1 MHTHP
6 SGAPEPRFPVP
17 RPPAAP
23 PRSHTA
29 ALRADYEAFVL
40 GADHPCVMAQTIFR
54 QGVANI
60 HAYEALACPY
70 SATRL
75 SADLRAYAAAYDP
88 TDPNFVTF
96 LAAFPREPYRDE
108 PTFERLLWGMLQ
120 QLNDADP
127 EPWDARVSSDPTSD
141 KFSFSVHGQ
150 AFYIVGLHPGA
161 SRMARRAPYA
171 TLVFNLHDQFER
183 LRGMGAY
190 TRVRNRIRRRD
201 KRLQGSINPMLR
213 DFGAGSEARQYAGR
227 AVSADWV
234 CPFAAKQGVA
244 VRPEGLSLKRVTT
257 PSSLAVGR
265 AAPLPR
271 RPSKGDRPQPLKTPG
286 VRVDR
291 AVERAAL
298 SHTR

>member
-1 MHTHP
+1 MHTRPAGEHQ
-6 SGAPEPRFPVP
+6 PRFPVP
-17 RPPAAP
+17 RPPAD
-23 PRSHTA
+23 
-29 ALRADYEAFVL
+29 LRADYEAFVL

-54 QGVANI
+54 QGVADI

-75 SADLRAYAAAYDP
+75 AADLRAYAAAYDP
-88 TDPNFVTF
+88 SDPNFVTF
-96 LAAFPREPYRDE
+96 LAAFANEPHHDE

-120 QLNDADP
+120 QLNHADP
-127 EPWDARVSSDPTSD
+127 EPWDARVSSDPASG
-141 KFSFSVHGQ
+141 KFSFSIHGQ

-161 SRMARRAPYA
+161 SRLARRAPYA

-183 LRGMGAY
+183 LRDMGAY

-201 KRLQGSINPMLR
+201 EKLQGSVNPMLQ
-213 DFGAGSEARQYAGR
+213 DFGTGSEARQYAGR

-244 VRPEGLSLKRVTT
+244 VRPEGLSPKLATT
-257 PSSLAVGR
+257 PSSSAVGR

-291 AVERAAL
+291 GVERAV
-298 SHTR
+298 RG